1 MKKTLF
7 LLALACCIPTEGYS
21 QGFMKKL
28 KQKVE
33 NAVGISESTETA
45 EDAAQTSGSDDRN
58 GNDDGK
64 QAQRPTPVDKLQKR
78 RTATAS
84 WDETV
89 SPSKASSI
97 ETLLKELPSLPS
109 VDEMVTPN
117 AAAREAYYR
126 KIVAV
131 NLRVGE
137 LDKQYS
143 CSDEEMVAFREEMYA
158 STAKKLGI
166 TEAELRSLEDDKT
179 TEAEKERIT
188 QKIVNNTIGDIS
200 SLEAMGADLEKRE
213 AAKGG
218 ELSDEEK
225 MAFIAEHSND
235 MENLGQL
242 MEKTSALASSQPGG
256 DDTELEQRLA
266 ALMEQQTSSPSNP
279 AINYNKILG
288 KNADDIKRL
297 YARLCETDDPAEID
311 RIYAET
317 DRLTNQARRS
327 AAETWRK
334 HLAGQLELNKSLYP
348 QTMSLQTDMVKSGMI
363 PACAEKRASLNIV
376 TICANLLDEAY
387 REFPEPDISPVCTE
401 EVMKFPKNERLM
413 YSESGYSTSV
423 DGFLSGSAIWVIDET
438 DGTEYVYEGGK
449 KRPMDAKAMQ
459 TIKQQQKAREDY
471 EPPYGNWT
479 SQSGKRTVSYTRD
492 GALTLHNGITYYP
505 SAVRKEGNQLIWIQ
519 VSGATVEKCTY
530 KL

>member
-7 LLALACCIPTEGYS
+7 LLVLACCIPTEGYS

-28 KQKVE
+28 KQKME
-33 NAVGISESTETA
+33 NAVGISESTGTA
-45 EDAAQTSGSDDRN
+45 EEAAQASGNDGS
-58 GNDDGK
+58 NDDGK
-64 QAQRPTPVDKLQKR
+64 QTQRPTPSDKLQKR

-97 ETLLKELPSLPS
+97 EALLKELPALPS

-117 AAAREAYYR
+117 ASAREAYYR
-126 KIVAV
+126 KIVAI
-131 NLRVGE
+131 NLRVQE
-137 LDKQYS
+137 LDKQYT

-158 STAKKLGI
+158 SAAKKLGI
-166 TEAELRSLEDDKT
+166 TEAELRALENDMT
-179 TEAEKERIT
+179 SEAEKERIT
-188 QKIVNNTIGDIS
+188 QKIVNYTIGDIS
-200 SLEAMGADLEKRE
+200 GLEAMGADLEKRE

-218 ELSDEEK
+218 KLSDEET
-225 MAFIAEHSND
+225 MAFLAEHSND
-235 MENLGQL
+235 MESLGQL
-242 MEKTSALASSQPGG
+242 MEKTSALSDSQAGGG
-256 DDTELEQRLA
+256 DAELDQRLFE
-266 ALMEQQTSSPSNP
+266 LMEKQANGSGTP
-279 AINYNKILG
+279 AIDYDKILG
-288 KNADDIKRL
+288 KNAGNIKKL
-297 YARLCETDDPAEID
+297 YASLYETDDPAEID
-311 RIYAET
+311 RIYTEA

-334 HLAGQLELNKSLYP
+334 HLAEELELNKSLYP

-376 TICANLLDEAY
+376 TICANILDQAY
-387 REFPEPDISPVCTE
+387 REFPEPHISPVYTE
-401 EVMKFPKNERLM
+401 KVMKFPKNERLM

-423 DGFLSGSAIWVIDET
+423 DNFLNGSVIWVIDET
-438 DGTEYVYEGGK
+438 DGSEYVYEGGK
-449 KRPMDAKAMQ
+449 KRPMDAKAEA
-459 TIKQQQKAREDY
+459 TIKQQQKARKDY

-479 SQSGKRTVSYTRD
+479 SQSGKRTVTYTRD

-505 SAVRKEGNQLIWIQ
+505 SAIRKEGNQLIWIQ
-519 VSGATVEKCTY
+519 VSDAAIEKCTY